1 MLGSPPHTRG
11 ILSGDYGDQIVARF
25 TPAYAGNTSQRV
37 RVPVVRQ
44 VHPRIRG
51 EYSIAKRGAP
61 SAQGSPPHTRGIREE
76 ARSRGERSGFTPAY
90 AGNTVMST
98 RLFEDKTTNLLAFHQ
113 PVYSRNILQMIT
125 QKLQFSNY

>member
-1 MLGSPPHTRG
+1 MR
-11 ILSGDYGDQIVARF
+11 
-25 TPAYAGNTSQRV
+25 
-37 RVPVVRQ
+37 
-44 VHPRIRG
+44 
-51 EYSIAKRGAP
+51 
-61 SAQGSPPHTRGIREE
+61 
-76 ARSRGERSGFTPAY
+76 FTPAY